1 MVFFFFFC
9 ILASFF
15 THSNC
20 DVYDLDDID
29 ALVVVPGHAHM
40 PFHRFFFFFLRF
52 YLAVIHDVL

>member
-1 MVFFFFFC
+1 MVFFFFC

-15 THSNC
+15 THSNR

-29 ALVVVPGHAHM
+29 ALLAVPGHAHM
-40 PFHRFFFFFLRF
+40 PFLFFPSFLRF

>member
-1 MVFFFFFC
+1 MFLFC

-29 ALVVVPGHAHM
+29 AFGCRAWPRAYVVP
-40 PFHRFFFFFLRF
+40 PFLFFLSS
-52 YLAVIHDVL
+52 LLHICDP